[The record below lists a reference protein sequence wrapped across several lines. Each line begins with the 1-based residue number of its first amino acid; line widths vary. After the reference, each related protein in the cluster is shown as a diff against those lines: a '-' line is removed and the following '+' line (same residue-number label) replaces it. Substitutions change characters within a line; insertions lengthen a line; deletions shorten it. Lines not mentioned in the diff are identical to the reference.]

1 MKASFYG
8 KQKGVLD
15 KPEFG
20 GWFLG
25 FDLGFVYLN
34 WSF

>member
-1 MKASFYG
+1 MENK
-8 KQKGVLD
+8 KGGLD

-20 GWFLG
+20 TWGWFLG

-34 WSF
+34 